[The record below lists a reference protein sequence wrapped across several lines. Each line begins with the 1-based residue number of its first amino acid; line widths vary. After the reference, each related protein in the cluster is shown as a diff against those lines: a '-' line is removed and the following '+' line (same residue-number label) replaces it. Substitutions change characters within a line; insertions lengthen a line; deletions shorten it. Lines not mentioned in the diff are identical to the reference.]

1 MNTKRKKQPA
11 QRPIITRRR
20 FLQAC
25 ACTVAA
31 GALGAT
37 GYVAVNAPLPAPQPE
52 SAALL
57 AQAAGRPQPDA
68 PILLVTNQRAMP
80 SFGAYLGAI
89 LRAEGFAAFRTARID
104 DLDGALIGRFPLVIL
119 AAGELTSPEVE
130 MFRSYVLSGG
140 RLIAIRPDPRLADLM
155 GVRHTGGVL
164 ARAYLSVADHPLA
177 RGIDRHAFQI
187 HTPVEQYQL
196 AGAEPI
202 AWASQPDGSATR
214 YPAVMVNRAGK
225 GIAALWAFDLPHNIA
240 LIRQGNPGA
249 ANQERDGLDGIRTVD
264 LFVDWIDPDVIDVPQ
279 ADEQQRLLA
288 NMIHALTDA
297 MPLPRIWHLPQGATA
312 VLVATGD
319 AHGIQVGHITPG
331 LEIVERYGGTISVYY
346 TTPRVSTARR
356 TARRIQW
363 WAETLPV
370 VGHVFEEH
378 SGYPTPRLVESWR
391 EQGHGFG
398 LHPWVEEGVAYG
410 YNRAWNDFVKH
421 GYGPAAPTVRTHRV
435 LWSGWVD
442 TAKVQAQY
450 GIHMS
455 LDYYHAGPAMRRP
468 DGSYVNGYLTG
479 SGLPLPFVDEQGRL
493 LRVYQQHTHIVD
505 EHQIAAFDHGY
516 EMNLSAADAVAL
528 SRQQIDQAVERF
540 PSALGLQSHFDP
552 YAFSPEKAALER
564 DWLDGILSHAASRGV
579 AIMSAEQWLA
589 FTEMRHGAV
598 MRDLAWNDAEGVLTF
613 EAETGGTA
621 QHHLLLLLPVEHR
634 QRTLRQVM
642 IDGMLTSAI
651 HKRVGG
657 VTYGAVPLARGQ
669 RRVRAYYAK
678 S

>member
-1 MNTKRKKQPA
+1 MNPA
-11 QRPIITRRR
+11 HRRSMTRRR
-20 FLQAC
+20 FIQAC

-31 GALGAT
+31 GATGAT

-57 AQAAGRPQPDA
+57 AQAVGRPEPDA
-68 PILLVTNQRAMP
+68 PILLVTNQRATP

-104 DLDGALIGRFPLVIL
+104 DLDSALISRFPLVLL
-119 AAGELTSPEVE
+119 AAGELTAPEIE
-130 MFRSYVLSGG
+130 LFRSYVLSGG

-164 ARAYLSVADHPLA
+164 TRAYLAAADHPLA
-177 RGIDRHAFQI
+177 RGIDPHGFQI

-196 AGAEPI
+196 AGAEPV
-202 AWASQPDGSATR
+202 AWAVQHDGSTTR
-214 YPAVMVNRAGK
+214 YPAAMVHRAGK
-225 GIAALWAFDLPHNIA
+225 GIAALWAFDLPHNVA
-240 LIRQGNPGA
+240 LIRQGDPGA
-249 ANQERDGLDGIRTVD
+249 VNQERDGLDGIRTMD

-279 ADEQQRLLA
+279 ADELQRMLA

-297 MPLPRIWHLPQGATA
+297 MPLPRIGYLPQGATA

-319 AHGIQVGHITPG
+319 AHGIQAGHITPG
-331 LEIVERYGGTISVYY
+331 IEITERYGGTISVYY
-346 TTPRVSTARR
+346 TTPKVSAARR

-378 SGYPTPRLVESWR
+378 SGYPTPRLVERWR
-391 EQGHGFG
+391 EHGHGFG

-410 YNRAWNDFVKH
+410 YNHAWNDFVKH
-421 GYGPAAPTVRTHRV
+421 GYGPAAPTVRTHRL

-450 GIHMS
+450 GIRMS
-455 LDYYHAGPAMRRP
+455 LDHYHAGPAMRRP

-479 SGLPLPFVDEQGRL
+479 SGLPLPFVDEQGNV
-493 LRVYQQHTHIVD
+493 LRVYQQHTHLVD
-505 EHQIAAFDHGY
+505 EHQIAVFDHGY

-528 SRQQIDQAVERF
+528 SRRQIDRAVERF

-552 YAFSPEKAALER
+552 YAFSPDKAELER
-564 DWLDGILSHAASRGV
+564 DWLDGILHHAAGRGV

-589 FTEMRHGAV
+589 FTEMRNGAE
-598 MRDLAWNDAEGVLTF
+598 MRDLAWDATQRQLSFQFVTDRSSDRNME
-613 EAETGGTA
+613 
-621 QHHLLLLLPVEHR
+621 LLLPAEHAGRRMSRITVDDMLANPVRR
-634 QRTLRQVM
+634 Q
-642 IDGMLTSAI
+642 
-651 HKRVGG
+651 VGG
-657 VTYGAVPLARGQ
+657 VEYNVIAVRPGQ
-669 RRVRAYYAK
+669 RRVRAEY
-678 S
+678 

>member
-1 MNTKRKKQPA
+1 MNPA
-11 QRPIITRRR
+11 HRRSLTRRR
-20 FLQAC
+20 FIQVC

-31 GALGAT
+31 SAAGAT

-57 AQAAGRPQPDA
+57 AQAAGRPEPDA
-68 PILLVTNQRAMP
+68 PILLVTSQRAMP

-104 DLDGALIGRFPLVIL
+104 DLDSALIGRFPLVLL

-130 MFRSYVLSGG
+130 MFRAYVLSGG
-140 RLIAIRPDPRLADLM
+140 RLIAMRPDPRLADLM
-155 GVRHTGGVL
+155 GARHTGGVL
-164 ARAYLSVADHPLA
+164 AGAYLSAADHPLA

-202 AWASQPDGSATR
+202 AWASAHDGSTTP
-214 YPAVMVNRAGK
+214 YPAAMVNRAGK
-225 GIAALWAFDLPHNIA
+225 GIAALWAFDLAHNIA
-240 LIRQGNPGA
+240 LIRQGDPGA
-249 ANQERDGLDGIRTVD
+249 VNQERDGLDGIRTMD

-279 ADEQQRLLA
+279 ADELQRMLA

-297 MPLPRIWHLPQGATA
+297 MPLPRIWYLPQGATA

-319 AHGIQVGHITPG
+319 AHGIQAEHITPG
-331 LEIVERYGGTISVYY
+331 IEIAERYGGTISVYY
-346 TTPRVSTARR
+346 TTPRVSAARR

-391 EQGHGFG
+391 EHGHGFG

-410 YNRAWNDFVKH
+410 YNHAWNDFVKH
-421 GYGPAAPTVRTHRV
+421 GYGPAASTVRTHRL

-455 LDYYHAGPAMRRP
+455 LDHYHAGPAMRRP

-479 SGLPLPFVDEQGRL
+479 SGLPLPFVDEQGHL

-505 EHQIAAFDHGY
+505 EHQISVFDHGY

-528 SRQQIDQAVERF
+528 SREQIDRAVERF

-564 DWLDGILSHAASRGV
+564 DWLDGILHHAAGRGV

-589 FTEMRHGAV
+589 FTEMRNSAE
-598 MRDLAWNDAEGVLTF
+598 MRDLAWDA
-613 EAETGGTA
+613 A
-621 QHHLLLLLPVEHR
+621 QRQLSFQFVTDRSSDRNMELLLPVEHAGRRMSRITVDDTLVSPFRR
-634 QRTLRQVM
+634 Q
-642 IDGMLTSAI
+642 
-651 HKRVGG
+651 VGG
-657 VTYGAVPLARGQ
+657 VEYHVIAVRPGQ
-669 RRVRAYYAK
+669 RRVRAEY
-678 S
+678 